1 MTEDSDM
8 LSTMTKNYKVL
19 RCVHND
25 LYKTVAE
32 NFKYYVDNL
41 NQTNLDEIDADI
53 VSSGLNSIKNVQNT
67 RELLM
72 LLDYFYFINGRFPT
86 TNEQTFVPRAKP
98 PLEVNGEELNIKKLY
113 EKFRGTDSHGIVCS
127 QFLAGIFLFFDS
139 GGEEKARNFLSE
151 FYQNMTVSTLST
163 NHSFQFDAFTELLT
177 TLSLLFR
184 RLASTQADA
193 IKSED
198 DRTVLQLKTKYEI
211 DDDDP
216 PPPYPYSAVY
226 TTKPGNVSEKI
237 RQFNEDVVEP
247 KLETPTEIKQNNTQR
262 KFDQVWLDNFLNGV
276 KTTKQVL
283 QELNDQA
290 IPDLLSEE
298 VMVPE
303 ADTQI
308 DPIFID
314 DDDIFAKDDLTD
326 ENKEFKKHC

>member
-1 MTEDSDM
+1 MEV
-8 LSTMTKNYKVL
+8 KKKHVIFCQNFI
-19 RCVHND
+19 
-25 LYKTVAE
+25 KTW
-32 NFKYYVDNL
+32 
-41 NQTNLDEIDADI
+41 
-53 VSSGLNSIKNVQNT
+53 
-67 RELLM
+67 
-72 LLDYFYFINGRFPT
+72 
-86 TNEQTFVPRAKP
+86 
-98 PLEVNGEELNIKKLY
+98 
-113 EKFRGTDSHGIVCS
+113 
-127 QFLAGIFLFFDS
+127 
-139 GGEEKARNFLSE
+139 
-151 FYQNMTVSTLST
+151 
-163 NHSFQFDAFTELLT
+163 
-177 TLSLLFR
+177 LSLLFR

-262 KFDQVWLDNFLNGV
+262 KFDQVWLDNFLNRV

-283 QELNDQA
+283 QEVNDQA
-290 IPDLLSEE
+290 IADLLSEE